1 MASTADNAFTFRP
14 RDSDAGWMLR
24 EWPEARN
31 GVAGLAMVDFT
42 LFPAVMRPW
51 GPRERC
57 YKWPY
62 YFSSSPERKK
72 SAEMLVR
79 GFASVADHIIERTG
93 KSVALICMEQLD
105 EAMAHHVYRRM
116 RHPEKSHLFSSGQ
129 YDASRMT
136 CLLRGLD
143 LLVTSRFH
151 AAVLSLA
158 SAVPQVAIHHDARL
172 SALYGDLGLKERWFL
187 DPVATPLSG
196 LFAALPEI
204 VDSLLENPEPQR
216 KLLIKGYGEHA
227 ARAAGNRRILSRFIS
242 RCMGAPEIHA
252 SLAGELDRATESK
265 GGVAWAA

>member
-1 MASTADNAFTFRP
+1 
-14 RDSDAGWMLR
+14 
-24 EWPEARN
+24 
-31 GVAGLAMVDFT
+31 
-42 LFPAVMRPW
+42 MRPW

-62 YFSSSPERKK
+62 YFSASPEREK
-72 SAEMLVR
+72 SGEAMVR

-105 EAMAHHVYRRM
+105 EPMAHRVNRRM
-116 RHPEKSHLFSSGQ
+116 RHPEMARLFSSGQ

-172 SALYGDLGLKERWFL
+172 AALYGDMGLKERWFL

-196 LFAALPEI
+196 LFAALPGI

-216 KLLIKGYGEHA
+216 KLLLKGYGEHA

-242 RCMGAPEIHA
+242 RCMGAPENPV
-252 SLAGELDRATESK
+252 SRAGESDWTMESK